1 MVTVK
6 DAYTAKELTQFFGV
20 TRVAIEKRAKRE
32 SWQSR
37 PRTGK
42 GRANEWLL
50 GSMPKATRERV
61 VAALLAQQEPDLLAV
76 LEPTETLP
84 VPTRTGLP
92 LTQITQRQRRTME
105 ARLVFVREVEKL
117 AAFTG
122 KEAAVRN
129 LVDAARENRLAGHL
143 QALVREANDRPG
155 TRDDRGLS
163 RRNLYLWCSLFA
175 NGGQAA
181 LVPGHKQR
189 DMSIPA
195 WADAFLALYKTP
207 QHPSVAD
214 CLRRMP
220 GPGEPP
226 AAHLVYRFIQK
237 IGLPS
242 RMAGRATGNAL
253 LKLRPHKI
261 RTTGHLLP
269 GDVYT
274 ADGTTFDAEIQNPQN
289 GQPFK
294 PEITLVLDV
303 ATRRCVGVSVGLGE
317 SAFTVLDA
325 LRGACLF
332 GGIPAML
339 YCDNGSGYKNKLLLQ
354 AGQGMLA
361 RLGIEMVNSIPCRPR
376 GKGLMERA
384 VQTICTPLAKRQPSC
399 THMHMDRDAAHKVHK
414 FIRKD
419 LKEKGRSALL
429 PTWPEFVKSLL
440 GRIDE
445 YNATPHSAL
454 PMIETGEGKRRRMS
468 PNEHWRDFELR
479 GWAPEQVPDEVR
491 DDLFMPAERR
501 TVRNG
506 MVTLFKQ
513 SYYASDLEEFHQDI
527 VEVRYDIRDASRV
540 HIWTTQGEKIC
551 TADLNGNAIPYFPES
566 QLEAA
571 REKRKKGQVLR
582 LTSKLERI
590 APGAKVELPPAE
602 TIETLTVADSVQPEA
617 VAEAAEVVERVR
629 AEQQAVQIEARPI
642 FQYPYEK
649 YEWLMRHPAEQTGAD
664 AVWLQ
669 KYAQE
674 EEYADLHDHYKALGI
689 AWTGAAQAGTG
700 DN

>member
-1 MVTVK
+1 MATIK
-6 DAYTAKELTQFFGV
+6 DAYSSQELEALLSVHNSSIF
-20 TRVAIEKRAKRE
+20 RRAKRE
-32 SWQSR
+32 CWESR
-37 PRTGK
+37 PRAGK
-42 GRANEWLL
+42 GGGNEWLL
-50 GSMPKATRERV
+50 GSMPKATRERI
-61 VAALLAQQEPDLLAV
+61 VAALLAQHTPDLPAV
-76 LEPTETLP
+76 LVPAETLP

-207 QHPSVAD
+207 QNPSVAD
-214 CLRRMP
+214 CLRQMQRH
-220 GPGEPP
+220 GEPP
-226 AAHLVYRFIQK
+226 AAHLVYRFLRK

-274 ADGTTFDAEIQNPQN
+274 ADGTTFDAEIQSPQN

-317 SAFTVLDA
+317 SALTILDA
-325 LRGACLF
+325 LRIACLF
-332 GGIPAML
+332 GGVPAL
-339 YCDNGSGYKNKLLLQ
+339 FYCDNGSGYKNKLMLEP
-354 AGQGMLA
+354 AQGMMA
-361 RLGIEMVNSIPCRPR
+361 RLGIEMTNSIPNRPR

-384 VQTICTPLAKRQPSC
+384 VQTICTPLAKRLPTC
-399 THMHMDRDAAHKVHK
+399 MHKDMDRDAAHKVYK
-414 FIRKD
+414 LTRKD
-419 LKEKGRSALL
+419 LKEKGRSDLL
-429 PTWPEFVKSLL
+429 PTWPEFIKKL
-440 GRIDE
+440 GARIDE
-445 YNATPHSAL
+445 YNSTPHSAL
-454 PMIETGEGKRRRMS
+454 DMIETADGKRRHMS
-468 PNEHWRDFELR
+468 PNECWKDFELK
-479 GWAPEQVPDEVR
+479 GWPPVQVPDELR
-491 DDLFMPAERR
+491 EDLFMPGERR
-501 TVRNG
+501 KVRNG
-506 MVTLFKQ
+506 MVRLFGHD
-513 SYYASDLEEFHQDI
+513 YYASDLEEFHQEI
-527 VEVRYDIRDASRV
+527 VEVRYDIWDASRV
-540 HIWTTQGEKIC
+540 YIWTTQGEKIC
-551 TADLNGNAIPYFPES
+551 TAELNGNALPYFPES
-566 QLEAA
+566 RVEAA
-571 REKRKKGQVLR
+571 RERRKRGQVLR
-582 LTSKLERI
+582 LTSRLEQV
-590 APGAKVELPPAE
+590 APGVKVELPPAE
-602 TIETLTVADSVQPEA
+602 TFETLTVADSVQPEA
-617 VAEAAEVVERVR
+617 EAEAAEAVARVKAER
-629 AEQQAVQIEARPI
+629 QIPQEERRPV

-649 YEWLMRHPAEQTGAD
+649 YEWLMRHQDRRTGAD
-664 AVWLQ
+664 LSWLQ
-669 KYAQE
+669 EYAQG
-674 EEYADLHDHYKALGI
+674 EEYANLHDHYRAEGL

>member
-1 MVTVK
+1 MSTIK
-6 DAYTAKELTQFFGV
+6 DAYTSNELAQILGV
-20 TRVAIEKRAKRE
+20 VRMTVEKRAKRGRWE
-32 SWQSR
+32 SRSR
-37 PRTGK
+37 AGK
-42 GRANEWLL
+42 GGGNEWLL
-50 GSMPKATRERV
+50 SSMPKATRERV
-61 VAALLAQQEPDLLAV
+61 VAALLAQQEPDLPAV
-76 LEPTETLP
+76 LEPAEILP

-92 LTQITQRQRRTME
+92 LTQITERQRRTME

-117 AAFTG
+117 AAIAG

-155 TRDDRGLS
+155 ERVDRGLS

-181 LVPGHKQR
+181 LVPGHRQR

-226 AAHLVYRFIQK
+226 AAHLVYRFLQK

-242 RMAGRATGNAL
+242 RMSGRATGNAL

-303 ATRRCVGVSVGLGE
+303 ATRRCVGVSVGLSE
-317 SAFTVLDA
+317 SAFTILDA
-325 LRGACLF
+325 LRLACLF
-332 GGIPAML
+332 GGVPAMF
-339 YCDNGSGYKNKLLLQ
+339 YCDNGSGYKNKLMLEP
-354 AGQGMLA
+354 AQGMMA
-361 RLGIEMVNSIPCRPR
+361 RLGIEMTNSIPNRPR

-384 VQTICTPLAKRQPSC
+384 VQTLCTPLAKRLPSC
-399 THMHMDRDAAHKVHK
+399 THKDMDRDAAHKVYK
-414 FIRKD
+414 LTRKD
-419 LKEKGRSALL
+419 LKEKGRSDLL
-429 PTWPEFVKSLL
+429 PTWPEFIKKLG

-454 PMIETGEGKRRRMS
+454 GLIETGEGKRRHMS
-468 PNEHWRDFELR
+468 PNECWKDFELR
-479 GWAPEQVPDEVR
+479 GWKPVRVPDEVR
-491 DDLFMPAERR
+491 DDLFMPGTRR

-513 SYYASDLEEFHQDI
+513 SYFASDLEEFHLDI
-527 VEVRYDIRDASRV
+527 VEVRYDIWDASRV
-540 HIWTTQGEKIC
+540 HIWTRQGEKVC
-551 TADLNGNAIPYFPES
+551 TAELDGNAIPYFPES
-566 QLEAA
+566 RIEAA
-571 REKRKKGQVLR
+571 REHRKRGQVLR
-582 LTSKLERI
+582 LASKLEQV

-602 TIETLTVADSVQPEA
+602 TFETLTVADSVQPQA
-617 VAEAAEVVERVR
+617 VAEAAEAMERVR
-629 AEQQAVQIEARPI
+629 AERQIPQEEPRPI
-642 FQYPYEK
+642 FQYPFEK
-649 YEWLMRHPAEQTGAD
+649 YEWLMRHPAKQNIKDVE
-664 AVWLQ
+664 WLQ
-669 KYAQE
+669 GYVQE
-674 EEYADLHDHYKALGI
+674 EDYADLHDHYKSLGI

>member
-1 MVTVK
+1 MARIK
-6 DAYTAKELTQFFGV
+6 DAYSPKELSQFLGV
-20 TRVAIEKRAKRE
+20 HVSSVIRRAKRE
-32 SWQSR
+32 RWEDR
-37 PRTGK
+37 PRAGK
-42 GRANEWLL
+42 GGGSAWLL
-50 GSMPKATRERV
+50 SSMPKATREQI
-61 VAALLAQQEPDLLAV
+61 VATLLEQQEPDLPALVKSA
-76 LEPTETLP
+76 ETLP

-92 LTQITQRQRRTME
+92 LTQITQSQRRTME

-117 AAFTG
+117 AAIAG

-129 LVDAARENRLAGHL
+129 LVDAAREGRLAAHL
-143 QALVREANDRPG
+143 QDLVQEANDRTG
-155 TRDDRGLS
+155 QSGRMLC
-163 RRNLYLWCSLFA
+163 RRTLYLWCSLYA

-195 WADAFLALYKTP
+195 WADVFLALYKTP

-226 AAHLVYRFIQK
+226 AAHLVYRFLQK

-399 THMHMDRDAAHKVHK
+399 MHMHMDRDAAHKVHK
-414 FIRKD
+414 LIRKD
-419 LKEKGRSALL
+419 LKESGRSALL

-454 PMIETGEGKRRRMS
+454 PMIETGESKRRHMS
-468 PNEHWRDFELR
+468 PNEHWRNFELQ
-479 GWAPEQVPDEVR
+479 GWEPEQVPDEVR
-491 DDLFMPAERR
+491 DDLFMPAQRR

-513 SYYASDLEEFHQDI
+513 SYYAPDLEEFHQDV

-540 HIWTTQGEKIC
+540 HIWTTKGEKIC
-551 TADLNGNAIPYFPES
+551 TAELNGNAIPYFPES

-582 LTSKLERI
+582 LTSKLERV

-602 TIETLTVADSVQPEA
+602 TFETLTVADSVQPEA
-617 VAEAAEVVERVR
+617 VAEAAEAMERVR

-649 YEWLMRHPAEQTGAD
+649 YEWLMRHPAEQTAAD
-664 AVWLQ
+664 MAWLQ
-669 KYAQE
+669 KYAQD
-674 EEYADLHDHYKALGI
+674 EEYADLHEHYKALGI
-689 AWTGAAQAGTG
+689 AWTGTAQAGTG